1 MSEVKDIMKN
11 EYQANHDQNKLDQ
24 PSTEELMNRVNQSFD
39 QMTEEVKNILTENNQ
54 SNNNQ

>member
-1 MSEVKDIMKN
+1 MQRDQN
-11 EYQANHDQNKLDQ
+11 QNKLDQ

-54 SNNNQ
+54 RNNKM